1 MSDYERI
8 RFRKAEEA
16 LRFFFRLR
24 ELLHSGRVKRLVA
37 GELPM
42 AAGLVAADA
51 LDDYRAIGWSMRGLD
66 EIALWL
72 LGEIYGPTAFG
83 VRRRTFVHAG
93 KAGRLAF
100 PQRKFGLREIVLI
113 HERALGVVK
122 RGLRKMGMIP
132 SRPLHSARKHRPTA
146 RSASRP
152 LCLNVTCTAS
162 GA

>member
-1 MSDYERI
+1 MSDYEKI

-24 ELLHSGRVKRLVA
+24 ELLHGGQVKRLVA
-37 GELPM
+37 RELPM
-42 AAGLVAADA
+42 AASLVAADA
-51 LDDYRAIGWSMRGLD
+51 FDDYRVIGWSMRGLD
-66 EIALWL
+66 DVALWL

-83 VRRRTFVHAG
+83 VRRRTFVDAG

-100 PQRKFGLREIVLI
+100 PQCKFGLREIVLV

-132 SRPLHSARKHRPTA
+132 GRPPRPARKQRPTA
-146 RSASRP
+146 KGASRS
-152 LCLNVTCTAS
+152 LTLGVSWTAS
-162 GA
+162 RA

>member
-1 MSDYERI
+1 MSDYEKV

-24 ELLHSGRVKRLVA
+24 ELLHSGQVKRLVA
-37 GELPM
+37 EELPM
-42 AAGLVAADA
+42 AAGLAAADA
-51 LDDYRAIGWSMRGLD
+51 LDDYRAIGWSMHGLD
-66 EIALWL
+66 EVALWL

-83 VRRRTFVHAG
+83 VHRRTVLEAS

-122 RGLRKMGMIP
+122 RALRKIGMIP
-132 SRPLHSARKHRPTA
+132 GRPLKPARKRRSAA
-146 RSASRP
+146 RSARRP
-152 LCLNVTCTAS
+152 LYFRVSWTAS